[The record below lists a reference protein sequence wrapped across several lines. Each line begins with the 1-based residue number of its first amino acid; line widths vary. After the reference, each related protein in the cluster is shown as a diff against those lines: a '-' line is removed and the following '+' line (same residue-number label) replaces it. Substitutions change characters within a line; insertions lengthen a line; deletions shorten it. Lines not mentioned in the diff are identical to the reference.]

1 MNYKELKVVYNKAWT
16 AFFDV
21 LEDNGI
27 DSSNK
32 LYSLLNA
39 KDCFND
45 VLDCVSEVA
54 VLDSE
59 E

>member
-1 MNYKELKVVYNKAWT
+1 MTYPELKVVYNQAWR

-32 LYSLLNA
+32 LYGLLNA

-45 VLDCVSEVA
+45 VMDCVSEVA
-54 VLDSE
+54 VLEGE